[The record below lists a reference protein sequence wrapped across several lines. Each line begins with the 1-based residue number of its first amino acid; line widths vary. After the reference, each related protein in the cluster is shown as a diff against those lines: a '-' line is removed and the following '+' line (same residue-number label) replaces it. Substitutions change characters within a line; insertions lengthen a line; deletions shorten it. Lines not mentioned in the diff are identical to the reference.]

1 MSEGKSKTTNCILYG
16 CLTMVVIFII
26 LGVAGILGARYG
38 YKKLVGTYTSPTAA
52 QLPEVTYTGDE
63 LQSLTNRLN
72 AFQMTANALTN
83 EATLKLSA
91 RDINILIHSQ
101 DELKEARDRFF
112 VEIEDDTI
120 KSAVSVPLDNFGLEA
135 LKGRYLNGKA
145 GLKVEVKDGQLTVNL
160 DSLEVNGTRVSPSFM
175 TQLKSENLAK
185 DVKLDPETKKML
197 QRVEKLSIEN
207 GELILKLKS
216 APEPQSVPAS
226 TNAEPA
232 GVI

>member
-1 MSEGKSKTTNCILYG
+1 
-16 CLTMVVIFII
+16 MVVIFII

-38 YKKLVGTYTSPTAA
+38 YKKLVGTYTSPAAA
-52 QLPEVTYTGDE
+52 QLPAVTYTGEE

-72 AFQMTANALTN
+72 AFQMAANALTN

-91 RDINILIHSQ
+91 RDINVLIHSH

-135 LKGRYLNGKA
+135 LKGRFLNGKA
-145 GLKVEVKDGQLTVNL
+145 GLKVEVKNGQLIVNL
-160 DSLEVNGTRVSPSFM
+160 DSLEVNGNRVSPSFM
-175 TQLKSENLAK
+175 TQLKGENLAK
-185 DVKLDPETKKML
+185 DVKFDAETTKML
-197 QRVEKLSIEN
+197 QRVEKLAIEN
-207 GELILKLKS
+207 GELILKLKT
-216 APEPQSVPAS
+216 APEPKTTPAN
-226 TNAEPA
+226 TNGAPT